1 MRARVRSLASF
12 SGLRIRHCHELWCS
26 LQTWLRSGLL
36 CLWHRPAGTA
46 PIRPL
51 AWKLPYAVGVVL
63 KRLKTNN
70 NNSNNNNNNNM
81 KAYLKGSLYLDKV
94 TQAELVFKQGWADLF
109 LCTCTFCISHQAP
122 WPLLGPSLQL
132 QGGILAAHNGFTSS
146 QPSPTLAISCFL
158 IFCMVLV
165 CFFPFPS
172 TGALEKK
179 QLSNSVAK

>member
-81 KAYLKGSLYLDKV
+81 KAVFEGGQQKKKKKKKKKKKAKQRERQKLDMEYHSLLYSM
-94 TQAELVFKQGWADLF
+94 LVVVNF
-109 LCTCTFCISHQAP
+109 SH
-122 WPLLGPSLQL
+122 S
-132 QGGILAAHNGFTSS
+132 
-146 QPSPTLAISCFL
+146 
-158 IFCMVLV
+158 VL
-165 CFFPFPS
+165 
-172 TGALEKK
+172 
-179 QLSNSVAK
+179 